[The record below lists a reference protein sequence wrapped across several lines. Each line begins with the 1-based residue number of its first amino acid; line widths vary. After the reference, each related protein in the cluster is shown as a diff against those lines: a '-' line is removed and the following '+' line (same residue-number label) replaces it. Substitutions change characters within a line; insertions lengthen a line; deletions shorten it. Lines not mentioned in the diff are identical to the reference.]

1 MRITDFQREAILR
14 EVASILGP
22 GARVW
27 LFGSRANDEARGGD
41 IDLYAEVAH
50 PVTPRLKARLVAR
63 LEQQLAN
70 HVDLVIR
77 EPGSTD
83 APIYRIARQSGVRLD
98 GTNTRAYTE
107 EHPLPS

>member
-14 EVASILGP
+14 EVASVLGP

-27 LFGSRANDEARGGD
+27 LFGSRANDKTRGGD
-41 IDLYAEVAH
+41 IDLYAEVAY

-63 LEQQLAN
+63 LEQQLVN

-83 APIYRIARQSGVRLD
+83 VPIYRIARQAGVQLD
-98 GTNTRAYTE
+98 STSTRAYTE
-107 EHPLPS
+107 ENP